1 MAMSKCFAITDLA
14 NMCFLVLI
22 STTSRSQFAFISK
35 ETQYIFMRL
44 PMVYVN
50 SFNITHNL
58 WRQGINYIIS
68 TFLQGYRYVIKLMTF
83 FSKEF
88 SFFQEA
94 PTPPIA
100 SYLDNTDITAWLVF
114 RRSREL
120 DSWGRMVKEGSR
132 DALGR
137 SPQERRLQ
145 EGGAS
150 KASV

>member
-88 SFFQEA
+88 SL
-94 PTPPIA
+94 IH
-100 SYLDNTDITAWLVF
+100 L
-114 RRSREL
+114 
-120 DSWGRMVKEGSR
+120 
-132 DALGR
+132 
-137 SPQERRLQ
+137 
-145 EGGAS
+145 
-150 KASV
+150 